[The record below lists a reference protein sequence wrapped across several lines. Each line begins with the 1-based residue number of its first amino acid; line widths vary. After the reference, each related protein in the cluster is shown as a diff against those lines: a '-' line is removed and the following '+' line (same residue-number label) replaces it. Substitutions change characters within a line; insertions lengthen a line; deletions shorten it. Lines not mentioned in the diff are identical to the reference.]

1 MTRKLWVGSL
11 LLLLLAA
18 SGILQSA
25 RPAPAGAQP
34 VLQGDVNC
42 SGASDSVDALQ
53 VLRSV
58 AGLSGSA
65 PCLAEAGDVDCE
77 GTVNSIDA
85 LKVLRFV
92 AGLANQAVDG
102 CAAIGEPLAKGPSSL
117 ELIAEALDSGEIDQE
132 TAYKYQVFALFADS
146 RLPDEYNGDDR
157 DAGERMDILDDA
169 GGALDSF
176 SPATQAE
183 LAPFFKR
190 PDEPGSWITQ
200 ETVPS
205 QAAAQAPSADV
216 PAVTWTTFAAVGGK
230 AKVWAQNRYPGD
242 AAKAQAIADA
252 LTAKIWPETT
262 GLMGKEP
269 RTDAGLPN
277 NGGSDAI
284 DFYLV
289 HAPVDE
295 DGKAWLGV
303 AEAADPNHSCQL
315 SARYLLVD
323 SDEPLGSDTS
333 PGILQTVTH
342 EFFHAIQ
349 FNFPLKAGCWH
360 PAYAWF
366 MEASATWAEDYVY
379 PDAQSEQMYARVLL
393 DDPFNAIDIWEAGGL
408 QQYAAYLLPY
418 YFSRMAHA
426 PGIVR
431 EAWVASKDEVDSV
444 HAIGVALASL
454 NGWDAVW
461 PEVTLYNWNREPVDD
476 YREADDLEDG
486 AEPLGGV
493 NEMGSG
499 EVDLGD
505 LFYHLSA
512 EYYHFKFLDEA
523 RTVQFKDNGLGAYEH
538 LHVRALPKI
547 DGQWGEPEDWTEKTQ
562 KSFCRN
568 LPGQNLEELVIII
581 SNSDG
586 ETVEDI
592 DPGDA
597 APTVKAGKEDCTAF
611 VGSASTTHTTSNGL
625 VGKASTEN
633 VRFEYDTEYEELPG
647 SDYWTTAGNVS
658 WTFGGTLGNCTV
670 SGGGSFVVDGGEGS
684 IHITDPDPEG
694 HQSYYASGAR
704 PPGDPP
710 YTATMTCPDSGSF
723 EINPQFNWIWLFA
736 NLMSGHTVA
745 DDGHLRGTEEQ
756 DWGGGSIQTWEWD
769 LAPAP

>member
-1 MTRKLWVGSL
+1 
-11 LLLLLAA
+11 
-18 SGILQSA
+18 
-25 RPAPAGAQP
+25 
-34 VLQGDVNC
+34 
-42 SGASDSVDALQ
+42 
-53 VLRSV
+53 
-58 AGLSGSA
+58 
-65 PCLAEAGDVDCE
+65 
-77 GTVNSIDA
+77 
-85 LKVLRFV
+85 
-92 AGLANQAVDG
+92 
-102 CAAIGEPLAKGPSSL
+102 
-117 ELIAEALDSGEIDQE
+117 
-132 TAYKYQVFALFADS
+132 
-146 RLPDEYNGDDR
+146 
-157 DAGERMDILDDA
+157 
-169 GGALDSF
+169 
-176 SPATQAE
+176 
-183 LAPFFKR
+183 
-190 PDEPGSWITQ
+190 
-200 ETVPS
+200 
-205 QAAAQAPSADV
+205 
-216 PAVTWTTFAAVGGK
+216 
-230 AKVWAQNRYPGD
+230 
-242 AAKAQAIADA
+242 
-252 LTAKIWPETT
+252 
-262 GLMGKEP
+262 
-269 RTDAGLPN
+269 
-277 NGGSDAI
+277 
-284 DFYLV
+284 
-289 HAPVDE
+289 
-295 DGKAWLGV
+295 
-303 AEAADPNHSCQL
+303 
-315 SARYLLVD
+315 
-323 SDEPLGSDTS
+323 
-333 PGILQTVTH
+333 
-342 EFFHAIQ
+342 
-349 FNFPLKAGCWH
+349 
-360 PAYAWF
+360 

-444 HAIGVALASL
+444 HAIGVALAGL

-562 KSFCRN
+562 RSFCRN

-611 VGSASTTHTTSNGL
+611 AGSASTTFTTSDGDM
-625 VGKASTEN
+625 VGKASAEY
-633 VRFEYDTEYEELPG
+633 VRFEYDTEYEDLPG
-647 SDYWTTAGNVS
+647 SDYWTASGTVN
-658 WTFGGTLGNCTV
+658 WTFEGTSGNCTISGSGNFPV
-670 SGGGSFVVDGGEGS
+670 SNREGS

-694 HQSYYASGAR
+694 HQLYYAAGG
-704 PPGDPP
+704 PPPDHPP
-710 YTATMTCPDSGSF
+710 YTATMTCPEGSF
-723 EINPQFNWIWLFA
+723 EINPQFNWIWLNA
-736 NLMSGHTVA
+736 SVMNLHTVA
-745 DDGHLRGTEEQ
+745 DDGHLRGTEEV
-756 DWGGGSIQTWEWD
+756 DWGGGDIQTWEWD

>member
-1 MTRKLWVGSL
+1 MTRKLWGGLLPL
-11 LLLLLAA
+11 LLLVA
-18 SGILQSA
+18 SGGLPSA
-25 RPAPAGAQP
+25 PPALAQP

-42 SGASDSVDALQ
+42 SGATDSIDALQ

-58 AGLSGSA
+58 AGLSSSA
-65 PCLAEAGDVDCE
+65 PCLAEAGDVDCG

-102 CAAIGEPLAKGPSSL
+102 CVAIGDPLTKGPSSL

-132 TAYKYQVFALFADS
+132 TAHKYRVFTLFADS
-146 RLPDEYNGDDR
+146 RLPDEYKGDDR
-157 DAGERMDILDDA
+157 DAGERMDILDAA

-205 QAAAQAPSADV
+205 QTVAQAPSADV

-230 AKVWAQNRYPGD
+230 AKVWAQDRYPGD

-269 RTDAGLPN
+269 KTDAGLPN

-303 AEAADPNHSCQL
+303 AEAADPKQSCQL

-333 PGILQTVTH
+333 PGMLQTVTH

-366 MEASATWAEDYVY
+366 TEASATWSEDYVY

-393 DDPFNAIDIWEAGGL
+393 DDPFSPIDVWEAGGL

-431 EAWVASKDEVDSV
+431 EAWVASKDQVDSV
-444 HAIGVALASL
+444 HAIGVALAGL

-476 YREADDLEDG
+476 YRDVDDLEDG

-499 EVDLGD
+499 EVDLSEPFD
-505 LFYHLSA
+505 HLSA

-523 RTVQFKDNGLGAYEH
+523 RTVQFKDNGLEAYAH
-538 LHVRALPKI
+538 LHVRALVKV
-547 DGQWGEPEDWTEKTQ
+547 DGQWKEPEDWTEERQ
-562 KSFCRN
+562 KFFCRD

-597 APTVKAGKEDCTAF
+597 APTVKAGKETCDAWEGW
-611 VGSASTTHTTSNGL
+611 VKTTMTTSWS
-625 VGKASTEN
+625 VGKASISG
-633 VRFEYDTEYEELPG
+633 VRFEWDPYSENIPG
-647 SDYWTTAGNVS
+647 DEYWTTRGTVN
-658 WTFGGTLGNCTV
+658 WTFEGTSGNCTV
-670 SGGGSFVVDGGEGS
+670 SGSGNFSVANHEGS
-684 IHITDPDPEG
+684 IHLTDSDPNG
-694 HQSYYASGAR
+694 TILYYGSGYR
-704 PPGDPP
+704 PFAEPEPK
-710 YTATMTCPDSGSF
+710 MTFHCPDGDF
-723 EINPQFNWIWLFA
+723 EQYGNFNFIWLHA
-736 NLMSGHTVA
+736 SVLNLHEVT
-745 DDGHLRGTEEQ
+745 DDGHLRGTEDE
-756 DWGGGSIQTWEWD
+756 DFGSTTVQTWEWD
-769 LAPAP
+769 LAPAR